1 MAFDLTWK
9 IQIADCAGTLDVTS
23 YVFDGL
29 VDMNAPIGQ
38 QGRSTAKITI
48 NNQSGAFTPFGG
60 GTYAN
65 VNWFAKALV
74 IRASSVSTGQD
85 NIVYSGLIT
94 DFTVNNESKFQSSVS
109 IVALDFLTIA
119 GRTSSDEN
127 YFTSLLSDASDI
139 INVMI
144 PGGPQPPFYIY
155 TYFSAIQTPFVGG
168 TSSSAIS
175 VSSASDITALLNSSK
190 LSQGTLS
197 DWINNEIMPSLPGTI
212 FMDGY
217 TNTATKWTWEGRVI
231 DRTLNRTDAGQRT
244 FAFVD
249 KNPTSGEIPY
259 SAIDVNFA
267 LDALTNNAIC
277 GDGTYSVTKADSDSG
292 DLYGVRSRSYNSL
305 INATNGSIDAVASF
319 WSNRYSVPRY
329 IPASIGTSYAIL
341 KGNAVDDGVAL
352 TAFIELL
359 AARTA
364 LWNRIG
370 VKYQLAGMNNPE
382 IAQVVANSRRITF
395 NPSNTT
401 ITLGVVAG
409 VDNQSFILDS
419 TTYGILGGSGI
430 TYNQPEIS
438 YNEFEWTYND
448 SYAEQGNRLG

>member
-9 IQIADCAGTLDVTS
+9 VQIADCAGTLDITS

-38 QGRSTAKITI
+38 QGRSTAQITI

-94 DFTVNNESKFQSSVS
+94 DFTVNNESKFQSTVSV
-109 IVALDFLTIA
+109 VAQDFLTIA
-119 GRTSSDEN
+119 GRCNSQNTIFFPLVTN
-127 YFTSLLSDASDI
+127 AAAM
-139 INVMI
+139 INEMI
-144 PGGPQPPFYIY
+144 PAPFP
-155 TYFSAIQTPFVGG
+155 TSFYFLPVQTPFVGG
-168 TSSSAIS
+168 TQS
-175 VSSASDITALLNSSK
+175 SDISLASATAVGSNVVSTDLPK
-190 LSQGTLS
+190 GKVS
-197 DWINNEIMPSLPGTI
+197 DWINNNILPSLPGTI

-244 FAFVD
+244 YSFVD
-249 KNPTSGEIPY
+249 KSATGGEIPY

-267 LDALTNNAIC
+267 LDVLTNDATC
-277 GDGTYSVTKADSDSG
+277 EMLDGSYSVQKTDSDSQNT
-292 DLYGVRSRSYNSL
+292 YGVRSRIYSTLVNSL
-305 INATNGSIDAVASF
+305 DANVDVVANF
-319 WSNRYSVPRY
+319 WANRYSVPRY
-329 IPASIGTSYAIL
+329 IPATIGTSYAVL
-341 KGNAVDDGVAL
+341 RGNAVDDGVAL
-352 TAFIELL
+352 TAFIDLL
-359 AARTA
+359 TARTA
-364 LWNRIG
+364 LWNRIA

-419 TTYGILGGSGI
+419 TTYGILGGDGV
-430 TYNQPEIS
+430 TYNQPQIS
-438 YNEFEWTYND
+438 YDEFEWTYDD

>member
-1 MAFDLTWK
+1 MSFDLTWK
-9 IQIADCAGTLDVTS
+9 VEVSDCSGFLDVTS
-23 YVFDGL
+23 FVFDGL

-38 QGRSTAKITI
+38 QGRSTAQITL

-65 VNWFAKALV
+65 VNWFSKALV
-74 IRASSVSTGQD
+74 VYASSVSTGQN
-85 NIVYSGLIT
+85 NIVFVGLIT

-119 GRTSSDEN
+119 GRCNSQNTIFLTLTTN
-127 YFTSLLSDASDI
+127 ASAM
-139 INVMI
+139 INEMI
-144 PGGPQPPFYIY
+144 PAPLFSSL
-155 TYFSAIQTPFVGG
+155 YFLPVQTPFVGG
-168 TSSSAIS
+168 TES
-175 VSSASDITALLNSSK
+175 SDISIVSATAIGSNVVSTDLPK
-190 LSQGTLS
+190 GKVS
-197 DWINNEIMPSLPGTI
+197 DWINNNIMPSLPGTI
-212 FMDGY
+212 IMDGY
-217 TNTATKWTWEGRVI
+217 TNTATKWTWEGTVI
-231 DRTLNRTDAGQRT
+231 DRTLNRIDSTQKT
-244 FAFVD
+244 FSFVD

-267 LDALTNNAIC
+267 LDALTNDATC
-277 GDGTYSVTKADSDSG
+277 EMLDGSYSTQVVDSTSRNT
-292 DLYGVRSRSYNSL
+292 YGVRSRIYSTLVNSQ
-305 INATNGSIDAVASF
+305 DANVDYVAQF
-319 WSNRYSVPRY
+319 WANRYSVPRY
-329 IPASIGTSYAIL
+329 IPASISTSYAVL
-341 KGNAVDDGVAL
+341 RGNAVDDGVAL
-352 TAFIELL
+352 TAFINLL

-370 VKYQLAGMNNPE
+370 VEYELAGMNNPE
-382 IAQVVANSRRITF
+382 IAQVVATSRRVTF

-419 TTYGILGGSGI
+419 ATYGILGGSGI